1 MSGRYLLDTNAVIT
15 LLKGNSELL
24 KLTENAEWL
33 GISVI
38 TLIEFLVFPDLSDDD
53 KILFNSFSERIDVIA
68 IDKSNKELI
77 DAIISIRQKYKLKL
91 PDSIIAASALCNNAK
106 LISADKALTAVKE
119 IKTISV

>member
-1 MSGRYLLDTNAVIT
+1 MNGKYLLDTNAVIT

-24 KLTENAEWL
+24 KLTENADWL

-53 KILFNSFSERIDVIA
+53 KILFNSFSERIEVVA
-68 IDKSNKELI
+68 IDKSDKELI
-77 DAIISIRQKYKLKL
+77 NTIISIRQKYKLKL

-106 LISADKALTAVKE
+106 LISADKVLTVVKE
-119 IKTISV
+119 IETISV